1 MSLPIKAL
9 RLSEIA
15 LSQHKECFWMRH
27 PDAPLQDRSDLELV
41 IRRLRQSGGRDA
53 WKLARDIEEC
63 L

>member
-1 MSLPIKAL
+1 
-9 RLSEIA
+9 
-15 LSQHKECFWMRH
+15 MRH